1 MEVQQE
7 REPKAPTPVPV
18 GVKITDHQLGL
29 FEPDITRVMVEPV
42 GLSRMTWRD
51 HVAGL
56 HEQVAAERLP
66 AWKLRFCRGDYVEL
80 RKAYGGA
87 PTVTARV
94 RANTNFPTDFGLP
107 VMVQVGVYVA
117 GKFAEE
123 TMVGV
128 ECIERHTTDKEGI
141 PF

>member
-1 MEVQQE
+1 MGRRPLVEVQQE
-7 REPKAPTPVPV
+7 RVLD
-18 GVKITDHQLGL
+18 VKITDPQLGL
-29 FEPDITRVMVEPV
+29 FGRPAITRVMAEPV

-66 AWKLRFCRGDYVEL
+66 AWKLRFCQGDYVEL

-87 PTVTARV
+87 PTVTALV

-107 VMVQVGVYVA
+107 VLVQVGVYVD
-117 GKFAEE
+117 GQFAEE

-128 ECIERHTTDKEGI
+128 ECIERHADKEGI